1 MATDVKIRLVSEAQM
16 TGFKEAEEAL
26 KRLEVQYKNTSDGTL
41 TKTRGNMTK
50 MLKTYTDILRSG
62 EANAQ
67 KMAGEYFQNWAKS
80 MIYNFS
86 GGDASKLRNQLEK
99 AISAITDIGG
109 SDNLANVNM
118 TQLHS
123 QIKEV
128 RQLYDDMALDV
139 ETASQRKER
148 AYLAEKAVLQSLDM
162 EEQEYNLTMK
172 YTKEQML
179 NLAMTGKQNTVEYQ
193 NLANAYKNASASLS
207 AYNKLVNSS
216 NRSNLSYLASTL
228 KSMVVHQALA
238 KVLFS
243 VKQVLNDSSKLAGEA
258 EQKFNKLST
267 VFEGLEKTARKS
279 ASAIADA
286 IGVAD
291 STASSAL
298 STVGDLLQAQGM
310 GVIESLSVA
319 EDWVKKF
326 QDIIAF
332 KDIEKDLDTFA
343 SDVMAGFLGNTR
355 NLRSI
360 GAVVKDS
367 AVQLELAKRGMDNL
381 TGSELELAKMN
392 IRAEMTFNQL
402 ANASGA
408 TKREWDTMLSVNRR
422 LSEAWKE
429 YEENIG
435 KSINK
440 YMRPIKGWLAEILE
454 LQNDVT
460 NNMKEIRSGEY
471 TIKVEQE
478 TTPEYKKEIVSTL
491 ADYAMDIRKAR
502 QSGVENFR
510 DSAFGTMGN
519 YGWLSLFTGRKIA
532 SEELAGEEITKFA
545 VDDFV
550 KVMKA
555 TGATAQQVVDA
566 LDERYTSRGEL
577 KDEDRS
583 SIISLLYEAQ
593 SIVNDWKNEESVRM
607 GRKTTID
614 KASENFDSLTEALL
628 KIAGVSFIPSS
639 FTGASETFSGSDK
652 GRDFILGEIKNWTIN
667 NFQSALDSISNAE
680 LSKWG
685 DVISGALDELDE
697 SELREGRVNSYRT
710 LFETAWNE
718 FWKDG
723 VISPEE
729 GKKLEEIRKK
739 YRSARQELDDY
750 NKSVEDQKEALESLN
765 SILDTSSENSAKRAV
780 VNAYIAQGQSE
791 DEANL
796 RYEWDKAVEQM
807 TDFFN
812 TIANDEGYAD
822 INGQLMTLS
831 DVLAIINKDYKEQ
844 VDIIKAQIQAEKDK
858 QAEEERQ
865 SKISEANKVFEDAF
879 KDILDADWEKQ
890 KRANYSKGARIQN
903 TDKIYHNLSESQVD
917 VLIKYDR
924 IALNLREH
932 IKDLERKTNET
943 GETLFK
949 VGDEWLTLAQMN
961 GKIADATIADIE
973 EIAQKEREEAEKT
986 KEALRQAGWEALGQ
1000 KVTDSMGIV
1009 GNAFDTF
1016 SDDQGDTLSDILNVL
1031 MDILMSSERWGEVAE
1046 TLDQMFSPLLP
1057 IVDSILYTLQNL
1069 EPVFRA
1075 MSAVIG
1081 SIGLVAHSILTGL
1094 NYVIDFFQ
1102 WGWDWLAT
1110 AFHNIGE
1117 VIAHPLNES
1126 KRDTK
1131 ELPKLAEYTKETTEQ
1146 AKKGYEDIINAVY
1159 GIEKNTRKDNADISA
1174 YKEMAD
1180 AGMITASEFNALV
1193 AKRLGSGNYDQL
1205 YTYEGSSW
1213 KNGSGGTTIV
1223 YTGDMKFTIEGTN
1236 LSAEEIAV
1244 AVTKKQQEW
1253 AETGAYA

>member
-16 TGFKEAEEAL
+16 TGFKEAEDAL

-41 TKTRGNMTK
+41 TKTRGNMNK
-50 MLKTYTDILRSG
+50 MLKTYTEILSSG
-62 EANAQ
+62 KDNAQ

-99 AISAITDIGG
+99 AISAITDTGG

-128 RQLYDDMALDV
+128 RQLYDDMALDA

-148 AYLAEKAVLQSLDM
+148 AYNAEKSVLQSLGM

-179 NLAMTGKQNTVEYQ
+179 SLAMTGKQNTVEFQ
-193 NLANAYKNASASLS
+193 NLATAYRQASDQLDL
-207 AYNKLVNSS
+207 YNKRANSGK
-216 NRSNLSYLASTL
+216 NTQLSYLKSTA
-228 KSMVVHQALA
+228 KSMIVHQDLA

-310 GVIESLSVA
+310 GVVESLSVA

-326 QDIIAF
+326 SDIIAF
-332 KDIEKDLDTFA
+332 KDIKKDLDTFA

-408 TKREWDTMLSVNRR
+408 TKREWDSMLSVNRR

-429 YEENIG
+429 YEEAIG
-435 KSINK
+435 QGINK
-440 YMRPIKGWLAEILE
+440 YMRPFKGWLAEILE

-460 NNMKEIRSGEY
+460 KNMKEIRSGEY

-491 ADYAMDIRKAR
+491 ADYAMDTRKAR
-502 QSGVENFR
+502 QSGVENFG

-555 TGATAQQVVDA
+555 TGATAQLVVDA

-577 KDEDRS
+577 NDEDRS

-614 KASENFDSLTEALL
+614 KASENFDSLTETLL

-729 GKKLEEIRKK
+729 EKKLEEIRKK

-750 NKSVEDQKEALESLN
+750 NKSVEDQKEALETLN
-765 SILDTSSENSAKRAV
+765 SMLETSSTNSAQRES
-780 VNAYIAQGQSE
+780 VNAYLAQGQSE
-791 DEANL
+791 EEANL
-796 RYEWDKAVEQM
+796 RYEWDQAIEQM
-807 TDFFN
+807 TDYFN
-812 TIANDEGYAD
+812 TLANDEGYAE
-822 INGQLMTLS
+822 INGELMTLA
-831 DVLAIINKDYKEQ
+831 DVLAIINKDYQEQ
-844 VDIIKAQIQAEKDK
+844 IQIIKDQIQAEKDK
-858 QAEEERQ
+858 QAEEERTAKATEA
-865 SKISEANKVFEDAF
+865 SKTFEEVLKGIAD
-879 KDILDADWEKQ
+879 KDWETN
-890 KRANYSKGARIQN
+890 RRNRLVEKGL
-903 TDKIYHNLSESQVD
+903 TFHNGTSYDTLSDAQMDAYIEYAKV
-917 VLIKYDR
+917 IKE
-924 IALNLREH
+924 LNSCVN
-932 IKDLERKTNET
+932 DLERSTNDA
-943 GETLFK
+943 GEKIYK
-949 VGDEWLTLAQMN
+949 VGEDWYTMAEINEMLTN
-961 GKIADATIADIE
+961 DIIADIE
-973 EIAQKEREEAEKT
+973 EIAEKEREEAEKT
-986 KEALRQAGWEALGQ
+986 KEALRQAGWQEVGGQ
-1000 KVTDSMGIV
+1000 LASSTGLFGSAVSK
-1009 GNAFDTF
+1009 F
-1016 SDDQGDTLSDILNVL
+1016 SDDQGTVLSDILSVL
-1031 MDILMSSERWGEVAE
+1031 LEVLQTSENWGEVTEIFNELFA
-1046 TLDQMFSPLLP
+1046 PLLP
-1057 IVDSILYTLQNL
+1057 LVNMILYTLKSL
-1069 EPVFRA
+1069 EPVFNFIAKLIGGVA
-1075 MSAVIG
+1075 MVVNGIFAGI
-1081 SIGLVAHSILTGL
+1081 

-1102 WGWDWLAT
+1102 WFFDWIPK
-1110 AFHNIGE
+1110 AFHNLGE
-1117 VIAHPLNES
+1117 VIAHPFNASNRNLE
-1126 KRDTK
+1126 
-1131 ELPKLAEYTKETTEQ
+1131 ELPKLNDYFQETSDQYWKTSDEIK
-1146 AKKGYEDIINAVY
+1146 ASLD
-1159 GIEKNTRKDNADISA
+1159 GIEKNTAKETDISA

-1193 AKRLGSGNYDQL
+1193 AKKLGSGNYDQL

-1244 AVTKKQQEW
+1244 AVTKQQEKW
-1253 AETGAYA
+1253 TRTGEYA